1 MKTNLLLLLAVAV
14 VCCYGGCKKVDQDPY
29 NYYPKVRTDSAV
41 TLPDGSVRVY
51 GTVLSA
57 GNTGIVTAGF
67 CMADTA
73 NPKMMVG
80 QMLTDTL
87 TNSTFS
93 ATYAAKNFS
102 SIKQYYFRAFVCNEN
117 GYAIGG
123 DVSLTNVCFDTA
135 TISCHP
141 TKQHL
146 LLNGIYKEDEPYSHS
161 EKLSQSAQEYSGWV
175 WSSSHGIR
183 IVFGAYPTSGVY
195 SISPDVPGTRQV
207 TLMVDGNM
215 AAAGGSLYVVE
226 LQPDLIEVTICDA
239 KVSLRLGWSSSYST
253 FTMATNFVLQR

>member
-14 VCCYGGCKKVDQDPY
+14 VGCYGGCKKVDQDPY

-73 NPKMMVG
+73 NPKMMAN
-80 QMLTDTL
+80 QKLTDTL
-87 TNSTFS
+87 TNNTFS
-93 ATYAAKNFS
+93 ATYPAINFS
-102 SIKQYYFRAFVCNEN
+102 SMKQYYFRAFVCNEN
-117 GYAIGG
+117 GYAIGA
-123 DVSLTNVCFDTA
+123 DVSLGNVSFDTT

-146 LLNGIYKEDEPYSHS
+146 LLSGVIAQDEPYTHS
-161 EKLSQSAQEYSGWV
+161 EKLSPTVQEYSAWI
-175 WSSSHGIR
+175 WSSSHGLH
-183 IVFGAYPTSGVY
+183 IVFGGYPTSGEY
-195 SISPDVPGTRQV
+195 SITPTSPGSRQV
-207 TLMVDGNM
+207 SLMIDGSMVN
-215 AAAGGSLYVVE
+215 AGGRLYVVE
-226 LQPDLIEVTICDA
+226 RQPDLIEVTICEA
-239 KVSLRLGWSSSYST
+239 KADLRIGWSTNYYP
-253 FTMATNFVLQR
+253 FTIASNFVLQR